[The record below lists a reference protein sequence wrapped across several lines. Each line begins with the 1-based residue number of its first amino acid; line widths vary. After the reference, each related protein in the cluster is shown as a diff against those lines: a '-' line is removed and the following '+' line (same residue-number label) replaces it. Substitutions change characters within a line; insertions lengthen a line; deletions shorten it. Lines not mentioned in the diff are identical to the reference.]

1 MDAVDAIRIHDYDD
15 DDDHYNNN
23 NNNSQSSRIK
33 TSNFNITN

>member
-15 DDDHYNNN
+15 DDHYN

>member
-15 DDDHYNNN
+15 DDHYNN